1 MNNTAIRPT
10 LHTLRRLPT
19 LHRVE
24 ETWGRIELKLET
36 PDTRY
41 WLTTE
46 GVPYKTHGTP
56 LNYVIDYVTIEK
68 LTDDG
73 RWDLRA
79 VYSPD
84 AWKLSQGFDYC
95 QMLSAEL
102 AALEAKLEKRFSW
115 ETIREVETVRHEL
128 EATNRSLLELS
139 EKLRHSWA

>member
-1 MNNTAIRPT
+1 MRTEIRPT

-19 LHRVE
+19 LHQVE
-24 ETWGRIELKLET
+24 ESWGRIELKMET

-46 GVPYKTHGTP
+46 GVPHKMQGTP
-56 LNYVIDYVTIEK
+56 LNYVVDYVTIEK

-95 QMLSAEL
+95 QMLSTEL
-102 AALEAKLEKRFSW
+102 AGLEASLDEEFSW
-115 ETIREVETVRHEL
+115 DTTRQVESVRREL
-128 EATNRSLLELS
+128 E
-139 EKLRHSWA
+139 